1 MAHWGR
7 GRQTCLPMLPSGH
20 LVTLYKPLT
29 CALTTICTGNLDACS
44 GCQAVLIGGSDHDG
58 DADRR
63 GWGPR
68 C

>member
-1 MAHWGR
+1 
-7 GRQTCLPMLPSGH
+7 MLPSGH